1 MQNNRVSNAATKR
14 PNAPQTRRAS
24 PTQTQL
30 AMAATESLRTGVRS
44 VYLPQ
49 HVVVLVHGNNGSAA
63 DFDAVET
70 ALLAKFGERQML
82 IIKSKANEP
91 DTSLG
96 VEIGGTRLAK
106 EVVEAVFEYDL
117 SPAVSTYKLSV
128 IGHSLGGLYAR
139 YALVQIMAALSCLHV
154 EYVDFVT
161 ICTPHL
167 GSRRA
172 RGPSTM
178 KNILRLGVH
187 KVLSCSIYGRTGI
200 DLLLDVPEQEQ
211 QQEGVT
217 DADAVEP
224 PRPLLEVMSDTDSEF
239 VRSLRRFRYGTLV
252 AMTDG
257 DVVVPYPSAS
267 MRSHSPYVSTF
278 LTERYMDWRWHIRH
292 SGFAECDDSG
302 RIYPAYAAFLERL
315 DSKIDTSIEI
325 EKHEL
330 GLDARCAPRYPS
342 IEGFDCDN
350 KQEVEFP
357 HEMLCRLQQVLPWR
371 RIDVTVKPC
380 GVKGKMRL
388 HDWPINKMQLPD
400 CRADEFID
408 LLCDMIGADHQMRPL
423 MTPDTVGKPHE
434 SPALALARRLKN
446 AAKRTDKISSEQGSG
461 DSDADAHNSGMTTP
475 TSGSSVASSDTNT
488 EHYPVRV

>member
-1 MQNNRVSNAATKR
+1 MPNHRVSNAAKKR
-14 PNAPQTRRAS
+14 SSAGLTRHGKTR
-24 PTQTQL
+24 TQIQF
-30 AMAATESLRTGVRS
+30 AMAASESLRTGARS

-49 HVVVLVHGNNGSAA
+49 HIVVLVHGNNGSAA
-63 DFDAVET
+63 DFDAVEA
-70 ALLAKFGERQML
+70 ALRAKFGDHQML

-117 SPAVSTYKLSV
+117 SPAVSSYKLSV

-139 YALVQIMAALSCLHV
+139 YALVQIMDTLSCLHV

-172 RGPSTM
+172 RGPSTV

-187 KVLSCSIYGRTGI
+187 KVLASRSIYGLTGI
-200 DLLLDVPEQEQ
+200 DLLLDAP
-211 QQEGVT
+211 GVT
-217 DADAVEP
+217 DEEALQR
-224 PRPLLEVMSDTDSEF
+224 PRPLLEVMSDPDSEF
-239 VRSLRRFRYGTLV
+239 VRSLKRFRNGTLV

-292 SGFAECDDSG
+292 SGFTEGGDQ
-302 RIYPAYAAFLERL
+302 PAYAAFLDRL
-315 DSKIDTSIEI
+315 NSKIDTSIEI
-325 EKHEL
+325 EESEL
-330 GLDARCAPRYPS
+330 GLDASCAPRFPS

-357 HEMLCRLQQVLPWR
+357 HEMLCRLQQALPWR
-371 RIDVTVKPC
+371 RIDVTVEPC

-388 HDWPINKMQLPD
+388 HDWPINKMQPPD

-423 MTPDTVGKPHE
+423 TTPDTVGNLHE

-446 AAKRTDKISSEQGSG
+446 AAKRTVKTTSEQGSS
-461 DSDADAHNSGMTTP
+461 DSDAETHH
-475 TSGSSVASSDTNT
+475 SGSSVASSDTAT
-488 EHYPVRV
+488 EHFPVHV